1 MPIIIHQGW
10 WWWRP
15 ETGETVVGVANLIML
30 SQQTDNGTYGSWS
43 WLIGKNHNEEYY
55 YYYWA
60 SSGDLPLSVGVVVAL
75 LMLGKQCLVP
85 VHI

>member
-1 MPIIIHQGW
+1 
-10 WWWRP
+10 
-15 ETGETVVGVANLIML
+15 ML
-30 SQQTDNGTYGSWS
+30 SQQTDNGTYGSTGVG
-43 WLIGKNHNEEYY
+43 LLAKTITKNIIIIIGLRK
-55 YYYWA
+55 WA

>member
-1 MPIIIHQGW
+1 
-10 WWWRP
+10 
-15 ETGETVVGVANLIML
+15 ML
-30 SQQTDNGTYGSWS
+30 SQQTDNGTYGSTGVG
-43 WLIGKNHNEEYY
+43 LLAKTITKNIIIIIIGLRK
-55 YYYWA
+55 WA